1 MYYNS
6 EAYNSFDSV
15 NSDHHRIST
24 TGKVPPDFWNTLT
37 KDQNVRNA
45 CNVKGKVDLRL
56 FKKSESISP
65 NTAYNNF
72 IMAYHE
78 TAETCIPLKPK
89 TRNRVPGNKLKLQ
102 RKEET

>member
-24 TGKVPPDFWNTLT
+24 TDKVPPDFWNTLT

-45 CNVKGKVDLRL
+45 YNVKGKVDLRL
-56 FKKSESISP
+56 FKKRVNQFLLTPHTIILSWH
-65 NTAYNNF
+65 
-72 IMAYHE
+72 IMRQLKRAYH
-78 TAETCIPLKPK
+78 
-89 TRNRVPGNKLKLQ
+89 
-102 RKEET
+102 